1 MIVLLYKL
9 ADLSAYLFMYLFI
22 YLFIFLVAQQT
33 TVAVTEGTVPGLP
46 QWGNSDS
53 SR

>member
-1 MIVLLYKL
+1 MTVLLHKL
-9 ADLSAYLFMYLFI
+9 ADLQLI
-22 YLFIFLVAQQT
+22 YLFIHLFIFIVAQQT

-53 SR
+53 S